1 MSASDILLPAWQSS
15 RTVALALIAGFARK
29 TGFRTLEERVEALP
43 VRSQAVIVGL
53 TLALLLG
60 VSLFAAQFGLLGFA
74 LYLAAVV
81 VIVG

>member
-1 MSASDILLPAWQSS
+1 MTASDILTPAWESS

-29 TGFRTLEERVEALP
+29 TGFSTLESRVDDLP
-43 VRSQAVIVGL
+43 LRGQAVIVGL

-60 VSLFAAQFGLLGFA
+60 CSLFAAQFGLLGFA
-74 LYLAAVV
+74 LFLGAVV